1 MEEVSYEDDPD
12 IREEED
18 MQTRDRENL
27 EISHLRHQNRL
38 LEQQLRSNEESNE
51 RLSDDLESMR
61 RELNLLRAK
70 SEKNQDQE
78 DFAAYLRERNGFLED
93 LYGRTRLKYKGLKKS
108 YKALQRESC
117 SNLTSF
123 DQDIESIHSHDND
136 QSFVLIERN
145 EDLSD
150 DGGTLGRLQRE
161 LTETRRET
169 SALAEKLC
177 KEIQLKEEYWSKH
190 KETEA
195 MIVLLKVDLAKKENL
210 LTDFQSET
218 NCKIDEAIQYIKLI
232 ENEFHLNTVLPS
244 DLELTLEEKL
254 DQFPIFIKKIYRDF
268 VNLEFPTKRTDVSPA
283 IKLCS
288 AASEAETAPAPS
300 EETKQSI
307 IHGSL
312 DLEKTDPLSKDDN
325 NDPDISREER
335 SDHGADVNEIMEDR
349 ESSAIPEAP
358 MHIFKQRKLGV
369 RGLMRTVSHDP
380 SRIKERMLFLIF
392 SLLEIENMFFGCGTT
407 LLFVELHN
415 IHYSEGFSRTPF
427 I

>member
-1 MEEVSYEDDPD
+1 MGTLMEEVSYEDDTD
-12 IREEED
+12 IREEEED

-38 LEQQLRSNEESNE
+38 LEEQLRSNEESNE
-51 RLSDDLESMR
+51 RLSKDLESMR
-61 RELNLLRAK
+61 RELNLFRAK
-70 SEKNQDQE
+70 CEKNQDQE
-78 DFAAYLRERNGFLED
+78 DFAAYLIERNGFLEE
-93 LYGRTRLKYKGLKKS
+93 LYARTRVKYKSLKKS

-123 DQDIESIHSHDND
+123 DQDIESIQDSHDND

-161 LTETRRET
+161 LTETKRET
-169 SALAEKLC
+169 SSLAEKLSQ
-177 KEIQLKEEYWSKH
+177 EIQLKEEYRLKH

-195 MIVLLKVDLAKKENL
+195 MIVLLKGDLAKKENL

-218 NCKIDEAIQYIKLI
+218 DCKIDEAIQYIKLI
-232 ENEFHLNTVLPS
+232 ENEFQLNTVLPS

-268 VNLEFPTKRTDVSPA
+268 VNLEFPTKRTDVSPT
-283 IKLCS
+283 IKQICS
-288 AASEAETAPAPS
+288 AATEAETAPAPS

-307 IHGSL
+307 IHGSP
-312 DLEKTDPLSKDDN
+312 DLEEKTDPLSRDYN
-325 NDPDISREER
+325 NDPEMNTEER
-335 SDHGADVNEIMEDR
+335 RDHDTAVGEIMEDR
-349 ESSAIPEAP
+349 ESSASPEAP

-369 RGLMRTVSHDP
+369 RGLMRAVSHDP
-380 SRIKERMLFLIF
+380 SRIKERMLFLYF
-392 SLLEIENMFFGCGTT
+392 L
-407 LLFVELHN
+407 
-415 IHYSEGFSRTPF
+415 Y
-427 I
+427 